1 MAKIVLDPVTLINS
15 VSTINTNFD
24 RIEAEFQNKVLY
36 RDNPPA
42 ETNTVRNDVDHDG
55 HSIFNVDTVYLDN
68 LVVDGIT
75 IPGSDLSSIPEMRE
89 DIEELQAGI
98 AQTNNALAITV
109 ATVNANAAIEQAHH
123 NSSLRTSG
131 APIAVLEEQADRAG
145 KFLAFDG
152 VGNPVSATGTG
163 ADDGLRVDLASTT
176 GSQLVTFNQ
185 DGLTNRT
192 VKDVLG
198 DVVSVKNYGALGDG
212 VTNDAA
218 AFQAA
223 CTALGVAGGT
233 LYIPRGRY
241 RINSTINVPRKVRI
255 MGAGMD
261 STILQ
266 PMFAGTVFKVDLTA
280 FTPFPGSPDASVGWN
295 DFQIDCVDQTD
306 VIGIECIHC
315 RFTNCANL
323 KFKGCAT
330 NIRIDRGRNHSITT
344 IFSEGTSTLKAG
356 NLVLTSGADNDYC
369 FEAAVRGLFYFNNY
383 TTGTQSPLVYMR
395 NCALASVTD
404 VTINDAGQGNTPQAI
419 GIMLEDDCQGCKI
432 SKVVMAAVGN
442 GLWLRPRPVSP
453 FAAPTY
459 CTFVD
464 VDMDQSE
471 SAGIIVTSA
480 AWCTFTNCKITSS
493 NVHPEITAVVL
504 NGFTR
509 NNQFIGC
516 NFAMYDGVGGAA
528 VNSFEADH
536 NQFIGCQITNCTN
549 GFVLANPSTYTSIH
563 SCSFNTV
570 TTPVQG
576 EDQVGISI
584 KNNTGYMRT
593 NVVTPA
599 MPGSG
604 VVLTNNTGYA
614 VTAYIT
620 GGTVTIISVS
630 GVFTN
635 ITSGPVRLEPG
646 NTIAITYSV
655 APTWVWVPSW
665 G

>member
-75 IPGSDLSSIPEMRE
+75 IPGSDLQGIPGMRQ
-89 DIEELQAGI
+89 DILNLQAGLNT
-98 AQTNNALAITV
+98 TNINLTNLTS
-109 ATVNANAAIEQAHH
+109 TVNINAAIEQAHH

-131 APIAVLEEQADRAG
+131 APIAVLEEAGARAG

-152 VGNPVSATGTG
+152 VGNPVSAIGTG
-163 ADDGLRVDLASTT
+163 ADLGLRTDLASTT

-185 DGLTNRT
+185 DGATNRT

-212 VTNDAA
+212 ITNDAA

-241 RINSTINVPRKVRI
+241 RINSTINVPRKVKI

-266 PMFAGTVFKVDLTA
+266 PMFSGTVFKVDLTSL
-280 FTPFPGSPDASVGWN
+280 TPFPGSPDASVGWS
-295 DFQIDCVDQTD
+295 DFQIDCVDQID
-306 VIGIECIHC
+306 VVGIECIHC
-315 RFTNCANL
+315 RFTNCQNL

-369 FEAAVRGLFYFNNY
+369 FETAARGLFYFNNY
-383 TTGTQSPLVYMR
+383 TTGTQSPLVYLR
-395 NCALASVTD
+395 NCALASITD
-404 VTINDAGQGNTPQAI
+404 VTINDAGQGNSPQAI
-419 GIMLEDDCQGCKI
+419 GIMLEDDCQGCKV

-442 GLWLRPRPVSP
+442 GLWIRPRAVSP

-459 CTFVD
+459 CTFQD
-464 VDMDQSE
+464 VDMDQASG
-471 SAGIIVTSA
+471 AGIIVTSA
-480 AWCTFTNCKITSS
+480 AYCTFTNCKITSS
-493 NVHPEITAVVL
+493 GVHNDIVAVVL
-504 NGFTR
+504 NGGSR
-509 NNQFIGC
+509 NL
-516 NFAMYDGVGGAA
+516 
-528 VNSFEADH
+528 
-536 NQFIGCQITNCTN
+536 QFIGCQVDGYNGVGGQAINSFDSHYNTFIGCTITQSIN
-549 GFVLANPSTYTSIH
+549 GFVLATPTTYASIH
-563 SCSFNTV
+563 SNSFYACP
-570 TTPVQG
+570 TPLAG
-576 EDQVGISI
+576 EGQLGVSV
-584 KNNTGYMRT
+584 KNNVGHYPFNNIAPAMAGSGG
-593 NVVTPA
+593 VVTN
-599 MPGSG
+599 
-604 VVLTNNTGYA
+604 TTGYA
-614 VTAYIT
+614 VSVCVS
-620 GGTVTIISVS
+620 GGTVTIISIN

-635 ITSGPVRLEPG
+635 LTSGTFRLEPG
-646 NTIAITYSV
+646 STIAITYSV
-655 APTWVWVPSW
+655 APTWVWLPSW

>member
-1 MAKIVLDPVTLINS
+1 MAKIVLDPVTLINAVS
-15 VSTINTNFD
+15 VINTNFD

-42 ETNTVRNDVDHDG
+42 ETNTVRNDTDHDG
-55 HSIFNVDTVYLDN
+55 HNIFNVGTLYLDD
-68 LVVDGIT
+68 LVVDGIN
-75 IPGSDLSSIPEMRE
+75 IPGSDLSGIPALRQAVL
-89 DIEELQAGI
+89 DLQTGLHT
-98 AQTNNALAITV
+98 TNINLANLTS
-109 ATVNANAAIEQAHH
+109 TVNVNAALEQLHH

-131 APIAVLEEQADRAG
+131 APIAVLEEVGSRAG

-152 VGNPVSATGTG
+152 VGNPVSAVGTG
-163 ADDGLRVDLASTT
+163 ADIGLRTDLANTT
-176 GSQLVTFNQ
+176 GSQLVTYSL
-185 DGLTNRT
+185 DGTVNRT

-198 DVVSVKNYGALGDG
+198 DVISVKNYGALGDG
-212 VTNDAA
+212 ATDDSA
-218 AFQAA
+218 AFQTA

-266 PMFAGTVFKVDLTA
+266 PTFAGTVFKIDLTA

-295 DFQIDCVDQTD
+295 DFQIDCVNQAN

-315 RFTNCANL
+315 RFTNIHNL

-330 NIRIDRGRNHSITT
+330 NIKIDRGRNHSVQT

-356 NLVLTSGADNDYC
+356 NLMLTSGADNDYC

-383 TTGTQSPLVYMR
+383 TTGTQSPLVYLR
-395 NCALASVTD
+395 NAALCSVSD
-404 VTINDAGQGNTPQAI
+404 VTINDAGQGNSPQAI

-442 GLWLRPRPVSP
+442 GLWIRPRPVSP

-464 VDMDQSE
+464 VDMDQASG
-471 SAGIIVTSA
+471 AGIIVTSA
-480 AWCTFTNCKITSS
+480 SWCTFTNCKVTSS
-493 NVHPEITAVVL
+493 NVHTDITAVVI
-504 NGFTR
+504 NESAR

-528 VNSFEADH
+528 VNSFVSDH
-536 NQFIGCQITNCTN
+536 NAFIGCFITNCTN
-549 GFVLANPSTYTSIH
+549 GFVLATPSEYISIH
-563 SCSFNTV
+563 SCTFNNV
-570 TTPVQG
+570 TTPVAG
-576 EDQVGISI
+576 EGQVGNSI
-584 KNNTGYMRT
+584 KNNVGFMHTT
-593 NVVTPA
+593 NITPA
-599 MPGSG
+599 LPASG
-604 VVLTNNTGYA
+604 VAYTNNTGYA
-614 VTAYIT
+614 ATVYVT

-635 ITSGPVRLEPG
+635 LTSGPIRVEPG

-655 APTWVWVPSW
+655 APTWVWIPSW